1 MSTKDNSE
9 MHRIFTLLVFVA
21 LAVTMSGCGGS
32 GNNNSSSNSGN
43 TSNTVSQTQ
52 ATPVQ
57 PTPTVNPVDAFV
69 GTWETSDLTSPDFL
83 SLRIG
88 SASKNGDDY
97 VGKITNTATNDDVA
111 DYSLRE
117 KSREITLNFKPPFVS
132 SQGSS
137 STYEY
142 EVSGDGN
149 KITLKGNKPIVLEKG
164 SKNTEILRDVA
175 ILANLGGRYKDWAIA
190 DANISQKIFPGVSSM
205 ILVKFEAAQKYNEGY
220 RGKMLFIDSGSGGT
234 VAEWTYTIPSKT
246 KIEINDGKGTKS
258 ASYKIRDDEKQM
270 EIDFVNAGDTDLAFI
285 RS

>member
-1 MSTKDNSE
+1 MRTQDNRE

-21 LAVTMSGCGGS
+21 LAVTMLGCRDS
-32 GNNNSSSNSGN
+32 SNNNSSSNN
-43 TSNTVSQTQ
+43 TSNTVSQNQ
-52 ATPVQ
+52 APPVQ

-69 GTWETSDLTSPDFL
+69 GTWETSDLTSPNFL

-88 SASKNGDDY
+88 SSTKNGDDY
-97 VGKITNTATNDDVA
+97 VGKITDTATNDDVA
-111 DYSLRE
+111 DYSIRE
-117 KSREITLNFKPPFVS
+117 KSREITLNFKSPFVS

-149 KITLKGNKPIVLEKG
+149 KITLKGSKPIVLEKG

-175 ILANLGGRYKDWAIA
+175 ILANLGGKYKSWAIV
-190 DANISQKIFPGVSSM
+190 DGNISQKLFPNIQQP
-205 ILVKFEAAQKYNEGY
+205 ILVNFEAAQKYNEGY
-220 RGKMLFIDSGSGGT
+220 RGKMLVMDAVGGA
-234 VAEWTYTIPSKT
+234 VAEWTYTIPSKN

-258 ASYKIRDDEKQM
+258 ATYKIRDDEKQM

>member
-1 MSTKDNSE
+1 MRTKDNRE

-21 LAVTMSGCGGS
+21 LAVTMLGCR
-32 GNNNSSSNSGN
+32 GNSNSNASSNN
-43 TSNTVSQTQ
+43 TSNTVSQNQ

-69 GTWETSDLTSPDFL
+69 GTWETSDLTSPNFL

-97 VGKITNTATNDDVA
+97 VGKITDTSTNDDVA
-111 DYSLRE
+111 DYSIRE

-142 EVSGDGN
+142 DVSGDGN
-149 KITLKGNKPIVLEKG
+149 KITLKGSKPIVLEKG
-164 SKNTEILRDVA
+164 SKNTEIVRDVA
-175 ILANLGGRYKDWAIA
+175 ILANTGGKYASWAIV
-190 DANISQKIFPGVSSM
+190 DANISQKLFPNVSSS
-205 ILVKFEAAQKYNEGY
+205 VFVDFEAAQKYNEGY
-220 RGKMLFIDSGSGGT
+220 RGKMTFHDGSGGT
-234 VAEWTYTIPSKT
+234 VAEWTYTIPSKN

-258 ASYKIRDDEKQM
+258 ATYKIRDDEKQM
-270 EIDFVNAGDTDLAFI
+270 EIDFVDAGDTDLYFV

>member
-1 MSTKDNSE
+1 MRTKDNRE

-21 LAVTMSGCGGS
+21 LAVTMLGCRDS
-32 GNNNSSSNSGN
+32 SNNNSSSSSN
-43 TSNTVSQTQ
+43 TSNTASQNQ
-52 ATPVQ
+52 VTPVQ

-69 GTWETSDLTSPDFL
+69 GTWETSDLTSPNYL

-97 VGKITNTATNDDVA
+97 AGKITNTATNDDVA
-111 DYSLRE
+111 DYSIRE

-132 SQGSS
+132 SLGSS

-164 SKNTEILRDVA
+164 SKNAEILRDVE
-175 ILANLGGRYKDWAIA
+175 IIANLAGKYKSWAIA
-190 DANISQKIFPGVSSM
+190 DGNVASKLFPSTSAT
-205 ILVKFEAAQKYNEGY
+205 ILVNFEAAQKYNEGY
-220 RGKMLFIDSGSGGT
+220 RGKIVFVDASSGGT
-234 VAEWTYTIPSKT
+234 LAEWTYTIPT
-246 KIEINDGKGTKS
+246 KNKMEINDGKGTKS
-258 ASYKIRDDEKQM
+258 ATYKIRDDEKQM
-270 EIDFVNAGDTDLAFI
+270 DIDFVNAGDTDLYLV

>member
-1 MSTKDNSE
+1 MTTKDNRG

-21 LAVTMSGCGGS
+21 LAVTMLGCRDS
-32 GNNNSSSNSGN
+32 SNNNSSSSN

-52 ATPVQ
+52 STPTQ

-69 GTWETSDLTSPDFL
+69 GTWETSDLTSPNYL

-88 SASKNGDDY
+88 SATKNGDDY
-97 VGKITNTATNDDVA
+97 VGKITDTSTNNDVA
-111 DYSLRE
+111 DYSIRE
-117 KSREITLNFKPPFVS
+117 KSREMTLNFKPPFVS

-175 ILANLGGRYKDWAIA
+175 ILANLGGKYRDWVIA
-190 DANISQKIFPGVSSM
+190 DANISQKIFPSVSSM
-205 ILVKFEAAQKYNEGY
+205 IAVKFDAAQKYNEGY
-220 RGKMLFIDSGSGGT
+220 RGKMLFIDTGSGGT
-234 VAEWTYTIPSKT
+234 VAEWTYTIPSKN
-246 KIEINDGKGTKS
+246 KIELNDGKGTKS
-258 ASYKIRDDEKQM
+258 ATYKIRDDEKQM
-270 EIDFVNAGDTDLAFI
+270 EIDFVNASDTDLAFI

>member
-1 MSTKDNSE
+1 MRTKGNRE

-21 LAVTMSGCGGS
+21 LAVTMLGCRDS
-32 GNNNSSSNSGN
+32 SNNNSSSSSN
-43 TSNTVSQTQ
+43 TSITASQNQ

-69 GTWETSDLTSPDFL
+69 GTWETSDLASPDYL
-83 SLRIG
+83 SLRIS
-88 SASKNGDDY
+88 SATKNGGDY
-97 VGKITNTATNDDVA
+97 VGKITDLSTNNDAA
-111 DYSLRE
+111 DYSIRE

-142 EVSGDGN
+142 EFSGDGN

-164 SKNTEILRDVA
+164 SRNTEILRDVA
-175 ILANLGGRYKDWAIA
+175 ILADLGGKYQDWAIV
-190 DANISQKIFPGVSSM
+190 DANISQKIFPSVSSM

-220 RGKMLFIDSGSGGT
+220 RGKMLFMDAGSGGT

-246 KIEINDGKGTKS
+246 KIEINDGRGTKS
-258 ASYKIRDDEKQM
+258 ASYKIRGDEKQM
-270 EIDFVNAGDTDLAFI
+270 EIDFVNASDTDLSFV